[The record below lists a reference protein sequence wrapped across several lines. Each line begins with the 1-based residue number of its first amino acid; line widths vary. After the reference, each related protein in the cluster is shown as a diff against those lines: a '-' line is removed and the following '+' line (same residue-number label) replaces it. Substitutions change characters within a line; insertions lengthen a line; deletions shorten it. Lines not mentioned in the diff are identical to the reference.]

1 MLSVP
6 WELRKNHFAVP
17 TTWTQQVEQP
27 ILQNSPT
34 SLEWKSE
41 HSFANKIQPSQH
53 QMTDKNRINDNESAL
68 SRFKPYTMSD
78 IPITKRSKQSK
89 NKTRKRKRKTEDYT
103 KGSSSSSET
112 ESSHDDPVPIMRENS
127 EVNGGEK
134 KAIAIEMNPKKVMNS
149 EKVVDV
155 NPENSSKT

>member
-1 MLSVP
+1 MMHDL
-6 WELRKNHFAVP
+6 
-17 TTWTQQVEQP
+17 
-27 ILQNSPT
+27 
-34 SLEWKSE
+34 
-41 HSFANKIQPSQH
+41 
-53 QMTDKNRINDNESAL
+53 NDNESAL

-89 NKTRKRKRKTEDYT
+89 NKTRTRKRKTEDYT

-134 KAIAIEMNPKKVMNS
+134 KAIQITLMLYNLG
-149 EKVVDV
+149 
-155 NPENSSKT
+155 